1 MVSRLILVAGA
12 SGQLGRELL
21 GCEWPEGW
29 TVHGT
34 DRTSLDLFNTPAI
47 STVIGSQPWSLV
59 INAAAYTA
67 VDKAEDNPADA
78 WHVNAVAPAVLGWA
92 CAQSDIPVIHV
103 STDYVFA
110 GSNAGPS
117 VESDPVGPLGVYGGS
132 KLGGEIAIKTSG
144 ARYQIIRTAW
154 LVSAHGQNFVKT
166 MLRLAG
172 EKERIGVVDNQLGS
186 PTSAADL
193 AQAIGAVARQMLEAP
208 AWESGTLHFANSG
221 SASWADFAAEIFRQ
235 SSARG
240 GPSAEVDRISDSQ
253 FPTAA
258 KRPKNSVLSV
268 ENFTKL
274 IGSAP
279 RPWQQALSD
288 ILDELIGKV
297 T

>member
-1 MVSRLILVAGA
+1 VERRLILVTGA
-12 SGQLGRELL
+12 NGQLGRELL
-21 GCEWPEGW
+21 RRDWPDGW
-29 TVHGT
+29 TVRGT
-34 DRTSLDLFNTPAI
+34 DRTSLDIFDTSAI
-47 STVIGSQPWSLV
+47 SEIIHSEPWSLI

-67 VDKAEDNPADA
+67 VDRAESDPADA
-78 WHVNAVAPAVLGWA
+78 WRANAVAPAVLGWA
-92 CAQSDIPVIHV
+92 CAQSDIPVIHI
-103 STDYVFA
+103 STDYVFS

-117 VESDPVGPLGVYGGS
+117 MESDPVGPIGVYGAS

-166 MLRLAG
+166 MLRLAS

-208 AWESGTLHFANSG
+208 AWESGILHFANSG
-221 SASWADFAAEIFRQ
+221 SASWADFAAEIFQQ

-240 GPSAEVDRISDSQ
+240 GPAAEVDRISDSQ

-258 KRPKNSVLSV
+258 ARPKNSVLSV
-268 ENFTKL
+268 EKYTKL

-297 T
+297 R